1 MKVGDFGCG
10 VITRGYKPL
19 CGDEYAYEGLA
30 GTWPYIAPEQFDDIY
45 GLNYGISTDY
55 WAFGLVLLE
64 VERPFYTKSVC
75 DVGYLLICLCAE
87 WLDRSLFKTNKL
99 MALGLHSTTRRI
111 MGAWK
116 LSCACLR

>member
-1 MKVGDFGCG
+1 TTSQLIGLATLHSIGIVHRDFKPENLFIDWNGVVKVGDFGCG

-64 VERPFYTKSVC
+64 V
-75 DVGYLLICLCAE
+75 
-87 WLDRSLFKTNKL
+87 
-99 MALGLHSTTRRI
+99 
-111 MGAWK
+111 
-116 LSCACLR
+116 